1 MPFIK
6 NDQFE
11 KISEC
16 VQKMNAGF
24 LDWYTEYQRKFV
36 DNETINET
44 MYEKQ
49 MLLDLLKETVTVIS
63 DIEQEHIRYNEYCRD
78 YQRATKNSSKER
90 VSRNGRRREHEQ
102 GFENSNN

>member
-24 LDWYTEYQRKFV
+24 LDWYSEYQKRYV
-36 DNETINET
+36 DNETISEI

-49 MLLDLLKETVTVIS
+49 MLLDLLKETVAVIS

-78 YQRATKNSSKER
+78 YQRATKSSPKAR
-90 VSRNGRRREHEQ
+90 VSRNAYERRRRHDKK
-102 GFENSNN
+102 G

>member
-24 LDWYTEYQRKFV
+24 LDWYTEYQKRFV

-49 MLLDLLKETVTVIS
+49 MLLDLLKETVAVIS

-78 YQRATKNSSKER
+78 YQRATKSSSKKGKRKEKKT
-90 VSRNGRRREHEQ
+90 
-102 GFENSNN
+102 